1 MVDFPTVV
9 HEALVIF
16 GDLCDT
22 EPARRHFA
30 EYLTGLMVVENK
42 TVRGIN
48 RACALTTDPSCL
60 HRWLTEVEWEVTAL
74 HDRRLAW

>member
-9 HEALVIF
+9 KEALALC
-16 GDLCDT
+16 GALCDT

-30 EYLTGLMVVENK
+30 EYLTGLLVAENT

-48 RACALTTDPSCL
+48 RACALTTDQACL
-60 HRWLTEVEWEVTAL
+60 TAG
-74 HDRRLAW
+74 